1 MDTDTETLDQAVMR
15 IRMLEADSRKDIPA
29 VPDALHFFTM
39 QAAYYPGAV
48 EAKRKRLAV
57 LQQRKTA
64 IRELK
69 HDYYDNGSMEVRMA
83 AGKAPDYTS
92 VRIFLH
98 ELRYCLR

>member
-39 QAAYYPGAV
+39 QSTYYPDAV
-48 EAKRKRLAV
+48 EAKRKRLAI
-57 LQQRKTA
+57 LRQRKAA

-69 HDYYDNGSMEVRMA
+69 RDYHDNLVREVRMA
-83 AGKAPDYTS
+83 AGKALGYTALR
-92 VRIFLH
+92 VCFH
-98 ELRYCLR
+98 ELRYYIR